1 MKHFVK
7 GFLFGTVA
15 TIGAVA
21 GAALSFK
28 KKVVEPIED
37 EEERFEDNR
46 KRAARKSRSA
56 HH

>member
-28 KKVVEPIED
+28 KK
-37 EEERFEDNR
+37 
-46 KRAARKSRSA
+46 SG
-56 HH
+56 